1 LRSAGIGAG
10 GLAPPRLVFAQSK
23 KPIHFTLPWVAE
35 GSNLFTFVAKGMG
48 FWDKL
53 GLDVDTARGSGSL
66 AAVQAI
72 GEGRFDFGMAT
83 PSIAVLQT
91 IPGLPTMP
99 LAACAYDATMGV
111 GVLNGRPIKTTKD
124 LGMARRLSRD
134 VATSRHPNDRGLNL
148 KRVVGG
154 AAR

>member
-1 LRSAGIGAG
+1 
-10 GLAPPRLVFAQSK
+10 
-23 KPIHFTLPWVAE
+23 VA
-35 GSNLFTFVAKGMG
+35 
-48 FWDKL
+48 
-53 GLDVDTARGSGSL
+53 
-66 AAVQAI
+66 AAQAI
-72 GEGRFDFGMAT
+72 DEGRFDFGMAT

-91 IPGLPTMP
+91 IRGLPTVA

-111 GVLNGRPIKTTKD
+111 GVLNGGPIKTPKD
-124 LGMARRLSRD
+124 FGMSRRRSWD